1 MPQYKGKVPFPD
13 SMLFGRGRGSNI
25 QALVLI
31 VSIAVVVIIVEIGW
45 RSQLRPLPEDL
56 LLARVQELL
65 AFFYEPLKYVTQ
77 FRSTLLDNS
86 VKYPNAGSAPY
97 FH

>member
-31 VSIAVVVIIVEIGW
+31 VSIAVAVIIVEIGW
-45 RSQLRPLPEDL
+45 RLQLRLLSEDL
-56 LLARVQELL
+56 LSARVQELL
-65 AFFYEPLKYVTQ
+65 AFFYEPLKHVTR

-86 VKYPNAGSAPY
+86 VKYPNAQSAPY